1 MKPLGNQPF
10 DFGYSDTCECGENDY
25 EQFFFTSDTIQ
36 VAFEIEPC
44 EGNESFLPVFLAA
57 QPGWEIEG
65 SIACVTRPVLSYI
78 SWTWG
83 LPSGYYK
90 FTVNIQSI
98 TSGNVT
104 FIRQTGGIDIFIDT
118 FSNLGNNEIY
128 AFIPSGTTFILL
140 RSNIGGENDFVGCV
154 SLDIET
160 IEYPTNQE
168 LYLVDTGGNEITNFD
183 KFYRDNYVIFGGV
196 PFSGLT
202 LTDCLYRLRWI
213 DECDEYPSFQ
223 YSNFFKIVDGDGDEC
238 TIALSGCFPGY
249 QLGFPEDFEPLVR
262 LSGRIARPQYTGEI
276 LTSRDSEGYSR
287 VNYLDR
293 EKTMQLLINLVPEY
307 ILDFISV
314 WIGFEQMYING
325 QSYRIADD
333 SFPEIQYPESTDLG
347 QLEFTVKRVR
357 QNIKRIN
364 CFALESPCEEVPP
377 PPNLGEPKQFMDDDL
392 FEFQDGEQYT
402 FQ

>member
-10 DFGYSDTCECGENDY
+10 DFGFSDTCECGENEY
-25 EQFFFTSDTIQ
+25 EQFFFKSDTIQ

-44 EGNESFLPVFLAA
+44 EGNESFETNDDDFDVFAGALTFNGSVVTYSGTGALQIFLPNPLTAGRYLIQFN
-57 QPGWEIEG
+57 
-65 SIACVTRPVLSYI
+65 VLNY
-78 SWTWG
+78 
-83 LPSGYYK
+83 
-90 FTVNIQSI
+90 
-98 TSGNVT
+98 TSGTLSIV
-104 FIRQTGGIDIFIDT
+104 
-118 FSNLGNNEIY
+118 
-128 AFIPSGTTFILL
+128 
-140 RSNIGGENDFVGCV
+140 IGGVTQQTITPYVGINSVWVNFATDEPTITFTGNTLDAEIDFQI
-154 SLDIET
+154 SYQ
-160 IEYPTNQE
+160 EYQSNQD
-168 LYLVDTGGNEITNFD
+168 LYLVDASGNEITNFD

-202 LTDCLYRLRWI
+202 LTDCLYRLRWV

-223 YSNFFKIVDGDGDEC
+223 FSNFFKIVDGDGDEC
-238 TIALSGCFPGY
+238 TIALSGCFPGA
-249 QLGFPEDFEPLVR
+249 QLGFPEDYEPLVR
-262 LSGRIARPQYTGEI
+262 LSGRIARPQYTGEV
-276 LTSRDSEGYSR
+276 LTSRDSEGYTR

-333 SFPEIQYPESTDLG
+333 SFPEINYPDGTDLG

-364 CFALESPCEEVPP
+364 CFALESPCDEVPP
-377 PPNLGEPKQFMDDDL
+377 PPNLGTPK
-392 FEFQDGEQYT
+392 EFQDDEPFEFMNDEQ
-402 FQ
+402 FNFE